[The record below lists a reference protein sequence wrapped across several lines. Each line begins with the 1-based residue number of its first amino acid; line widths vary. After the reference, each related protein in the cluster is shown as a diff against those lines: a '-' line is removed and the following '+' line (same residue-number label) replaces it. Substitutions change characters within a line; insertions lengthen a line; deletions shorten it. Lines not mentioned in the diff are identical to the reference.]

1 METIKVVQDLVP
13 TSKYPIKCPY
23 KMKGEFII
31 IHNTANDASAKNEI
45 AYMKKNNA
53 YTSYHFAIDDKEVR
67 QGIPLDR
74 NSFNA
79 GDGANGK
86 GNRKGISIEICYSK
100 SGGSRFTK
108 AEELSAKFVAQL
120 LKERKWGI
128 DKVTKHQDYMKKYCP
143 HRTLDLGW
151 KRYLKMVE
159 SYMQDEQQPQT
170 PSNSASNGSNS
181 SKKVSY
187 YKKYTGKS
195 NSLVDALKSLKIDN
209 SFAFRKKIA
218 KANGIKLYLGTASQ
232 NTKLLKLLKS
242 GKLIK
247 P

>member
-1 METIKVVQDLVP
+1 MATIKVVEDFVP
-13 TSKYPIKCPY
+13 SSKYPIKCPY

-100 SGGSRFTK
+100 SGGSRFMK
-108 AEELSAKFVAQL
+108 AEELSAQFVAQL

-128 DKVTKHQDYMKKYCP
+128 EKVTKHQDYMKKYCP

-159 SYMQDEQQPQT
+159 KYMADEPKPQT

-195 NSLVDALKSLKIDN
+195 NSLVDALKSLKIDS
-209 SFAFRKKIA
+209 SFTFRKKLA
-218 KANGIKLYLGTASQ
+218 KANGVKLYIGTAKQ
-232 NTKLLKLLKS
+232 NTTLLTKLKR
-242 GKLIK
+242 GMLIK